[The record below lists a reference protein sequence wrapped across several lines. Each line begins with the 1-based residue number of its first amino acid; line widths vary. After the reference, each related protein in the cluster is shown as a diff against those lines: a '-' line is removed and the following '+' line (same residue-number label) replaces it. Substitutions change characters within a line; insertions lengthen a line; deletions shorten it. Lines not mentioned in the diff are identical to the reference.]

1 MKIQNK
7 TFTGTAKEVG
17 WADAIY
23 VKMDAVN
30 LQGVWPTYPEEESVT
45 GHGANKVGAFIYYLL
60 DEERKRRRRMTGE
73 EVMEHAKLNKL
84 QSLDETIKR
93 FEIQEST
100 DFALLFA
107 EA

>member
-1 MKIQNK
+1 MDKSFSFGV
-7 TFTGTAKEVG
+7 TTKE
-17 WADAIY
+17 ADLGRAIY

-30 LQGVWPTYPEEESVT
+30 LQGVWPTYPEEEEVT
-45 GHGANKVGAFIYYLL
+45 SAGHAPKVGAFIYYLL
-60 DEERKRRRRMTGE
+60 DAERKR
-73 EVMEHAKLNKL
+73 KLSSKESL
-84 QSLDETIKR
+84 EYVEKHKVETLDETIKR